1 MKPFS
6 LAGLFGFALLLS
18 GCGDEPPPAPPRPV
32 LTVTVKTLKND
43 DLGRFAGSIQARYE
57 SVLGFRTNGRIA
69 SRCSTSVTSS
79 ARARCWRPSTHRP
92 AEPVARQPGDLASA
106 EAQLIDAQANARRQE
121 ELFARSVTA
130 RRAWTMRGPA

>member
-18 GCGDEPPPAPPRPV
+18 GCGDEPQPAPPRPV

-57 SVLGFRTNGRIA
+57 
-69 SRCSTSVTSS
+69 
-79 ARARCWRPSTHRP
+79 RARLPHQRTDRL
-92 AEPVARQPGDLASA
+92 APVRC
-106 EAQLIDAQANARRQE
+106 R
-121 ELFARSVTA
+121 
-130 RRAWTMRGPA
+130 